1 MKTSSIR
8 AVLLA
13 CVGALLGGCAQ
24 GPWFDPADQ
33 PVIEPR
39 LERREVKV
47 PRIDTEDFEIGVY
60 GGVLSVED
68 FGSDPVY
75 GVRAAYHITEDF
87 FLEGAWAQSTV
98 SDTALRNI
106 GAPRFPNEEEDLSYY
121 HLSLGVNLLP
131 GEVFLGRN
139 LAMTSAV
146 YLVGGAGTTT
156 FVEED
161 RLTFNFGFG
170 VRILPTDAIAIQFGV
185 RDYIFESDLL
195 GENKMTHNI
204 EFQGGLSVFF

>member
-1 MKTSSIR
+1 MKNRIGWGLIVVLML
-8 AVLLA
+8 AV
-13 CVGALLGGCAQ
+13 LGGCARAPVQ
-24 GPWFDPADQ
+24 EPKPE
-33 PVIEPR
+33 VIEPA
-39 LERREVKV
+39 LERRDVRV
-47 PRIDTEDFEIGVY
+47 PKIDTEDFEVGVY

-75 GVRAAYHITEDF
+75 GLRLAYHLTEDF
-87 FLEGAWAQSTV
+87 FFEGAYAQSTV

-121 HLSLGVNLLP
+121 HLSVGVNLFP
-131 GEVFLGRN
+131 GEVFLGRK

-146 YLVGGAGTTT
+146 YLVGGVGNTT

-161 RLTFNFGFG
+161 RLTYNFGFG
-170 VRILPTDAIAIQFGV
+170 VRVLPTDAIALQLGV

-195 GENKMTHNI
+195 GENKTTHNI
-204 EFQGGLSVFF
+204 EFHGGLSVFF